1 MFTITIY
8 KPLLLE
14 LYDVLGLGC
23 LLNCFVE
30 YVDHPLGR
38 VRNRGVEP
46 DVVVLPDLA
55 DLLIILLAQR
65 DLLKVLDDA
74 VCSPVKARVSI
85 TPMSLCHRPL
95 TLLYRLGD
103 HRVAAGHSPCN
114 EHLRR
119 GHAEP
124 VSHLLHFGVVYQFRL
139 ALYCP
144 SFQHTTI
151 STRFHSRLFPSGE

>member
-1 MFTITIY
+1 MITKAVY
-8 KPLLLE
+8 RLFLLE
-14 LYDVLGLGC
+14 LYNILGLGF

-30 YVDHPLGR
+30 KVDHPLGR
-38 VRNRGVEP
+38 VRNRDVEP

-55 DLLIILLAQR
+55 DLLIIFLAKR

-74 VCSPVKARVSI
+74 VCSPVKAGVNV
-85 TPMSLCHRPL
+85 TPMSHCHRPL

-103 HRVAAGHSPCN
+103 HRVAARHSPCN
-114 EHLRR
+114 KHLRG

-124 VSHLLHFGVVYQFRL
+124 VSHLLHFGVVYQLPF

-144 SFQHTTI
+144 SF
-151 STRFHSRLFPSGE
+151 